1 MPQPK
6 FSDIRR
12 FCQIDGWEEKK
23 GASGKRG
30 DHFRYRK
37 MLEDGRILRTKA
49 SHSDDEIGDPSLWR
63 RIWRDQLALDSEAQF
78 WEALESGRPV
88 DRTQSAPPPAG
99 PSLPGWLVD
108 TLIRKAGMSLEEVAQ
123 MTEQEARDR
132 LNEFYSQPL
141 E

>member
-12 FCQIDGWEEKK
+12 FCQIDGWEETR

-37 MLEDGRILRTKA
+37 VLEDGRILRTRA

-63 RIWRDQLALDSEAQF
+63 RIWRDQLALASEAQF
-78 WEALESGRPV
+78 WEALQSGEPV
-88 DRTQSAPPPAG
+88 NRTQSALAPAG
-99 PSLPGWLVD
+99 PSLPGWLVES
-108 TLIRKAGMSLEEVAQ
+108 LIRKVGMPPEEVAQ
-123 MTEQEARDR
+123 MTEQEALDR
-132 LNEFYSQPL
+132 LNEFYSQPSD
-141 E
+141 